1 MIETIGGYSI
11 TQARLTVTLPEYIW
25 VGEVS
30 RNHPDAEI
38 KVMTAMPGSDAAF
51 AVLIVQSEQLDTLF
65 AAIETHDEITD
76 ISVIQQTEQQ
86 MTVQIETSSSPLLL
100 LAAKVSGMPI
110 EFPVTITD
118 GNATVDVT
126 GSHDRLSELTSQF
139 RDNDLPFN
147 IEYIQERLHTTQLLS
162 ETQQELMLQAVEQGY
177 YDTPRDCSLS
187 EVADAAGIAKST
199 CSETLHR
206 AEETMIKHF
215 VDDLPT
221 PAESETRLTGAERME
236 NPD

>member
-126 GSHDRLSELTSQF
+126 GSHDRLS
-139 RDNDLPFN
+139 
-147 IEYIQERLHTTQLLS
+147 
-162 ETQQELMLQAVEQGY
+162 
-177 YDTPRDCSLS
+177 
-187 EVADAAGIAKST
+187 
-199 CSETLHR
+199 
-206 AEETMIKHF
+206 
-215 VDDLPT
+215 
-221 PAESETRLTGAERME
+221 
-236 NPD
+236 